1 MPEQLLHQLSGSFL
15 IRLAIDLLSIWILVR
30 FIYFTT
36 YRTRDLF
43 FTFIIFNLVIFLIS
57 FALNRTELSMGAA
70 FGLFA
75 VFSMLRYRTEDISI
89 KDMTYLFL
97 SIALG
102 VLTAVSNGGWYLQLA
117 ISGVILGATWL
128 LESQWLYR
136 KESSK
141 LVFYDKIELVHRNQE
156 DALITDLKE
165 RTGLPVHRVQVQKID
180 LLHDSA
186 HLRIFYYEV

>member
-15 IRLAIDLLSIWILVR
+15 IRLAIDLVSIWILVR

-186 HLRIFYYEV
+186 HLRIF